1 MLRFILS
8 TLALIGT
15 ALFLFVLEGGR
26 PVSLVMFSS
35 LMLCILI
42 PAFAV
47 LAVWSLREWGRAWK
61 DAFSALGGRGGQAEP
76 DRADSL
82 ALWAFYEKAC
92 YAAAVIGPILG
103 AIIMLSS
110 LSTLDRL
117 GPPLAAGLTTPLYS
131 ILLGMMARIL
141 RARVARSQR

>member
-1 MLRFILS
+1 M
-8 TLALIGT
+8 
-15 ALFLFVLEGGR
+15 FL
-26 PVSLVMFSS
+26 
-35 LMLCILI
+35 
-42 PAFAV
+42 
-47 LAVWSLREWGRAWK
+47 
-61 DAFSALGGRGGQAEP
+61 
-76 DRADSL
+76 
-82 ALWAFYEKAC
+82 